1 MPHQREGSNEWKL
14 MPHERR
20 MGDMTYYAPIQV
32 EIEYTVKGRIQR
44 VRDLTIGYM
53 PMMLGGN
60 NCWLKYMSH
69 EDMA

>member
-1 MPHQREGSNEWKL
+1 
-14 MPHERR
+14 